1 MNYLSGFS
9 KSKIHLKFWMI
20 LLFTTLQEAHDR
32 INKICKLGWGYVLRF
47 MIEVINVV
55 HFQGQIVSFRFFLLV
70 VIYQLSLVLWDT
82 IYSERSTNTVVTEV
96 HRIVKNT
103 WCIYFSIERMYIDFL
118 VSYAQIS
125 KEVIM
130 KDFAFPRQLK

>member
-1 MNYLSGFS
+1 
-9 KSKIHLKFWMI
+9 MI

-32 INKICKLGWGYVLRF
+32 INKICKLDWGYVLRF

-55 HFQGQIVSFRFFLLV
+55 HFQGQIVSFRLFLLG

-82 IYSERSTNTVVTEV
+82 IYSERSTNTIVTEV
-96 HRIVKNT
+96 PRIIKNT
-103 WCIYFSIERMYIDFL
+103 WCIYFSIERMYVDFL
-118 VSYAQIS
+118 VSYAQVS

-130 KDFAFPRQLK
+130 KDFAFPIQFK

>member
-1 MNYLSGFS
+1 
-9 KSKIHLKFWMI
+9 MI

-32 INKICKLGWGYVLRF
+32 INKIFKLDWGYVLRF

-55 HFQGQIVSFRFFLLV
+55 HFQGQIVSFRLFLLG

-82 IYSERSTNTVVTEV
+82 IYSERSTNTIVTEV
-96 HRIVKNT
+96 PRIIKNT

-130 KDFAFPRQLK
+130 KDFAFPMQFK

>member
-1 MNYLSGFS
+1 
-9 KSKIHLKFWMI
+9 MI

-32 INKICKLGWGYVLRF
+32 INKICKLGWGYVMRF
-47 MIEVINVV
+47 MIEVINVE
-55 HFQGQIVSFRFFLLV
+55 HFQGQMVSFRLFLLV

-82 IYSERSTNTVVTEV
+82 IYSERSTNTIATEV

-130 KDFAFPRQLK
+130 NNFAFPMQFK

>member
-1 MNYLSGFS
+1 
-9 KSKIHLKFWMI
+9 MI

-47 MIEVINVV
+47 MIEVINVE
-55 HFQGQIVSFRFFLLV
+55 HFHGQMLSFKLFLLG

-82 IYSERSTNTVVTEV
+82 IYSERSTNTIVTEV

-130 KDFAFPRQLK
+130 KDFAFPMQFK